1 MNKSSGPVSLYDE
14 RLQEILDYGGLTL
27 KQELE
32 QLKLLE
38 ESVVD
43 KDNVEQDIFNNFD
56 TNDLYDQF
64 FTQKKKK
71 YESISY
77 SIENW
82 AKVNPFNKRLLAD
95 WIFEIR
101 TRRIRPTTIEQY
113 YGDAKLVVLY
123 ILLYLNNIKLT
134 EVTKKQWKSYILFL
148 INTDLSNARINRILS
163 VIRNITSFLE
173 ESDDYPDYTVSTA
186 SRIQGI
192 SREPRRQIVFINNHD
207 FMLLYNHLMKIKA
220 YKEATLIALAYES
233 AGRKNELAQVRADT
247 IQDNSNTTN
256 LVIGKRGKR
265 FQLIY
270 FDLTKKAKKAYMK
283 TRKDDNPMLFVNKNG
298 ETMNGNMLYL
308 MMVGLRQV
316 FTDLTG
322 KDLKFNVHSF
332 RHSSLENYNNGTH
345 EVCKKKKIGNIA
357 IDKLKHISHHSSIEV
372 CNSYL
377 RDKSQTELED
387 LFGITINGH

>member
-95 WIFEIR
+95 WVFEIR

-123 ILLYLNNIKLT
+123 ILLYLNNIKLLKTNKYMNT
-134 EVTKKQWKSYILFL
+134 EI
-148 INTDLSNARINRILS
+148 
-163 VIRNITSFLE
+163 
-173 ESDDYPDYTVSTA
+173 
-186 SRIQGI
+186 
-192 SREPRRQIVFINNHD
+192 IVNF
-207 FMLLYNHLMKIKA
+207 
-220 YKEATLIALAYES
+220 
-233 AGRKNELAQVRADT
+233 KN
-247 IQDNSNTTN
+247 
-256 LVIGKRGKR
+256 
-265 FQLIY
+265 
-270 FDLTKKAKKAYMK
+270 AKKIY
-283 TRKDDNPMLFVNKNG
+283 
-298 ETMNGNMLYL
+298 
-308 MMVGLRQV
+308 Q
-316 FTDLTG
+316 
-322 KDLKFNVHSF
+322 
-332 RHSSLENYNNGTH
+332 
-345 EVCKKKKIGNIA
+345 
-357 IDKLKHISHHSSIEV
+357 
-372 CNSYL
+372 
-377 RDKSQTELED
+377 
-387 LFGITINGH
+387 